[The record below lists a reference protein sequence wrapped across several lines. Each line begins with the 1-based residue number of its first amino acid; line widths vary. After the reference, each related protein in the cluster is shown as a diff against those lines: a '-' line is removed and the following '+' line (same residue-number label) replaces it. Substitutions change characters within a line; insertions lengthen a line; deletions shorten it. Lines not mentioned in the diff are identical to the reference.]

1 MSPRARLCSVIWE
14 QLSLQETDN
23 FLRIIPPWCTM
34 KNFNTLHTAV
44 VDLYSDEWREVDCQ
58 NRTNSNRISLD
69 SPRNIFLIT
78 VKHSIESRML
88 QMDRWKWLC
97 WIGRICISL
106 PVNGRTV
113 NFVKYTGWC
122 TGSQKSETCIFYAR
136 IVMSVEPHIQYS
148 PNQFF
153 ALFYTYGRGLV
164 RIWRRC
170 NTLCTSCL
178 VNDVIF
184 FH

>member
-1 MSPRARLCSVIWE
+1 M
-14 QLSLQETDN
+14 T
-23 FLRIIPPWCTM
+23 
-34 KNFNTLHTAV
+34 NFNTLHTAV

-153 ALFYTYGRGLV
+153 ALFLYL
-164 RIWRRC
+164 WPWLSSSLA
-170 NTLCTSCL
+170 TLQYCL

-184 FH
+184 SHGEPYGAGHASRASDIYD